1 MHHAYIA
8 GKMAEIMQNVPP
20 AFGVT
25 WGAALSTPVERE
37 CASERNTICLLLCLL
52 QSSDAS
58 ARRLQR
64 DELPVSECSS
74 LGLSVDSVQYTRVC
88 MAGDVSACV
97 CRCVCACVCVDL
109 FERLETEFSYHL
121 TLSRN
126 SLSRSTDIRSSV
138 SPPFGRKMLI
148 GCFFCRLSNRSFA
161 LFTTRSA
168 RLTQSIERHVSEQ
181 RHAPIILRT

>member
-1 MHHAYIA
+1 MHCW
-8 GKMAEIMQNVPP
+8 QNGRDYAKRTARFWSHVGCSIEYTSWAWVCFREEHHLLTPLPP
-20 AFGVT
+20 AVFRCISSSSPEGWTTRIWVQLT
-25 WGAALSTPVERE
+25 WALSGFCTVY
-37 CASERNTICLLLCLL
+37 A
-52 QSSDAS
+52 
-58 ARRLQR
+58 
-64 DELPVSECSS
+64 
-74 LGLSVDSVQYTRVC
+74 RVC